1 MPDRDP
7 MTNIKPVKF
16 GSFAACERCR
26 AAGFCARPEGS
37 AGAYRITARRL
48 RRGESFHS
56 ADVPAHTFFVLCEGS
71 AKLCRRGVNQDPPV
85 TGFHI
90 PGELISFE
98 AMSDPAA
105 RQDVVA
111 LEPCTIR
118 EITCQ
123 CDPQANSA
131 IWSAML
137 GLLRADATQRRA
149 RLRPFAGRQTANQRL
164 TVWLGNI
171 AERYRQRGFDPRGM
185 ALRMT
190 RAEIGSYLGLA
201 KETVCRLF
209 VQFQRNG
216 WIEQRGRRF
225 LIRRPDAFLG

>member
-1 MPDRDP
+1 
-7 MTNIKPVKF
+7 MTNIKPAVV
-16 GSFAACERCR
+16 GSYTACERCR
-26 AAGFCARPEGS
+26 AAGFCARPDDS
-37 AGAYRITARRL
+37 TDAYRITARCL

-71 AKLCRRGVNQDPPV
+71 AKLCRRGADHHQPV

-98 AMSDPAA
+98 AMGDPAA

-123 CDPQANSA
+123 CDPRTNSA

-137 GLLRADATQRRA
+137 GLLRADGAQRRA
-149 RLRPFAGRQTANQRL
+149 RLRPFAGRLTASQRL
-164 TVWLGNI
+164 TAWLGNI
-171 AERYRQRGFDPRGM
+171 AERYQQRGFDPRTK

-225 LIRRPDAFLG
+225 LIRRPDAFLN